1 MTFPVSFYH
10 HQANDPSVNF
20 DEVENRV
27 EALEEVSLDVKTWV
41 AGAAGS
47 PGEICTDHVRDP
59 GRNPCLDENLW
70 VCPVQT
76 HDPHFHFGVEVA
88 KANHVF
94 SEVD

>member
-41 AGAAGS
+41 AAAAGGS
-47 PGEICTDHVRDP
+47 RVRGARLEGP
-59 GRNPCLDENLW
+59 PAGGAGSGR
-70 VCPVQT
+70 
-76 HDPHFHFGVEVA
+76 G
-88 KANHVF
+88 
-94 SEVD
+94 